1 MNNLSVFLSLPV
13 VPQFS
18 RATRKDALTCL
29 LRLSPLLCCRASCAS
44 TVLPRH
50 SQRRTCVLT
59 AAAAASFYR
68 RFFARIQALTPPMQG
83 RAAPYASIKPP
94 VLHGRVNCYSY
105 YILFLL
111 IRKPLAFLWVS
122 MVIYAVVRNELKY
135 LVLL

>member
-18 RATRKDALTCL
+18 RATRKAALMCL
-29 LRLSPLLCCRASCAS
+29 LRLPPLLCCRASCAS

-59 AAAAASFYR
+59 AAAAASLLPRILCFHSSLAPLAKPHLRAYCGCR

-105 YILFLL
+105 I
-111 IRKPLAFLWVS
+111 
-122 MVIYAVVRNELKY
+122 IYCFF
-135 LVLL
+135 

>member
-18 RATRKDALTCL
+18 RATRKDALACL
-29 LRLSPLLCCRASCAS
+29 LRLSPLLCSRVS
-44 TVLPRH
+44 TVHSRH
-50 SQRRTCVLT
+50 SQRRTYVLT
-59 AAAAASFYR
+59 AAIAASLLPRILCFHSSPAPLAKPHLRAYCGCR

-105 YILFLL
+105 I
-111 IRKPLAFLWVS
+111 
-122 MVIYAVVRNELKY
+122 IYCFF
-135 LVLL
+135 